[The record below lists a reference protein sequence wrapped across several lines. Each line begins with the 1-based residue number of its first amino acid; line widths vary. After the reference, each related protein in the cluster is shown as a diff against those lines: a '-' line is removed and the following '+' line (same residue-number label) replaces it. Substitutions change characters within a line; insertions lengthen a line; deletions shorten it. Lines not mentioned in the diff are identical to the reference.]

1 MTGPHGE
8 STTIRMATGPP
19 NLALVVQVW
28 KQRYLSLGLED
39 ELDMDLNRL
48 VSGEGGGEEKEEYKE
63 WKQNIENRTDT
74 HMSIRQTDAFRA

>member
-1 MTGPHGE
+1 MTVPHGE

-48 VSGEGGGEEKEEYKE
+48 VRGG
-63 WKQNIENRTDT
+63 R
-74 HMSIRQTDAFRA
+74 